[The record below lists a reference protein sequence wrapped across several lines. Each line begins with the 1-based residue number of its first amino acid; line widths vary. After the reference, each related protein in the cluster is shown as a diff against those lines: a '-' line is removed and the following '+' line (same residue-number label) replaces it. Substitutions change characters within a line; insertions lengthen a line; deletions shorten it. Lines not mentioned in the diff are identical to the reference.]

1 MKPRETKGWRLYL
14 NSLPAP
20 NRVAERLQMKTLVA
34 IFIVIGSVYAQA
46 QVVYVG
52 DGVTGVVTEYDN
64 GAIGNVINTPVSA
77 LAVLGNDLFI
87 GSPDGVSKY
96 DATTGALIDANF
108 ISGISVTALTVS
120 GDNLLVGIH
129 PYFALYSALNGA
141 LFDHDFMN
149 VGEGN
154 EIAVTA
160 LSSNAIFASTTVT
173 SAVGQYSIAGTLLK
187 TNFITLSSPGGAGSL
202 AVLGNNLFLENG
214 SEYNASTGDLI
225 NANFDIGGQLAVS
238 GDYLFALNGQNLVE
252 YDITGT
258 VISNHLLGIKPEYLA
273 VVSVPEPSTWM
284 MLSVGLLLGPIFVAE
299 RYRQRIGSRG

>member
-1 MKPRETKGWRLYL
+1 M
-14 NSLPAP
+14 
-20 NRVAERLQMKTLVA
+20 
-34 IFIVIGSVYAQA
+34 
-46 QVVYVG
+46 
-52 DGVTGVVTEYDN
+52 
-64 GAIGNVINTPVSA
+64 SA
-77 LAVLGNDLFI
+77 LAALGNDLFV
-87 GSPDGVSKY
+87 GSPDGVSEY

-173 SAVGQYSIAGTLLK
+173 SAVGQYSISGTLLN

-214 SEYNASTGDLI
+214 GEYNASTGDLI
-225 NANFDIGGQLAVS
+225 NANFGVGGQLAVS

-252 YDITGT
+252 YDIAGT
-258 VISNHLLGIKPEYLA
+258 VISDHLLGITPEYLA
-273 VVSVPEPSTWM
+273 VVSVPEPCTWM
-284 MLSVGLLLGPIFVAE
+284 MLSVGLLLGTIFVAE
-299 RYRQRIGSRG
+299 RHRQPIRIQDFLTK